1 MNTFG
6 DRIAEEPSKF
16 SAPFDAGEYWENRLK
31 AHPGLCGVGNTSLG
45 SSYVGWL
52 YKMRRS
58 IFMRLVHSLDF
69 DYRASSVLDIGS
81 GTGFYLK
88 LWNELG
94 AGTVSGCDLTDTAVS
109 RLQRDF
115 PGVRIDR
122 LDIGDRLPDMF
133 AGGFGIVSAFDVL
146 FHIVDDSRYSR
157 ALQNIHSLLEPAGIF
172 LFSELLVHG
181 NPLKADHMVG
191 RSLDE
196 VVRMLQE
203 TGFEI
208 MRRVPMFVVME
219 QPLDSKN
226 RLYCPL
232 WRLMTSV
239 LRHSNFAGFVAG
251 ATLYPVDLLLT
262 RVCRESPTTEIVVCR
277 KRSRGIASL

>member
-1 MNTFG
+1 VNTFG

-122 LDIGDRLPDMF
+122 LDIVVAVKQDARPVVRRSRAIALADDDRMAGGRPHHGLEAQAGKILRDKVGGRLAEFLIRAVGRDRRDAHELEQSLDALVDIGIDAVEDRLK
-133 AGGFGIVSAFDVL
+133 L
-146 FHIVDDSRYSR
+146 
-157 ALQNIHSLLEPAGIF
+157 
-172 LFSELLVHG
+172 
-181 NPLKADHMVG
+181 
-191 RSLDE
+191 
-196 VVRMLQE
+196 
-203 TGFEI
+203 
-208 MRRVPMFVVME
+208 RRVGHFSIFPWLAGVV
-219 QPLDSKN
+219 L
-226 RLYCPL
+226 
-232 WRLMTSV
+232 
-239 LRHSNFAGFVAG
+239 HFGF
-251 ATLYPVDLLLT
+251 
-262 RVCRESPTTEIVVCR
+262 
-277 KRSRGIASL
+277 